1 MTDETLPDAGPGEP
15 DLAADLAAKNTR
27 FDGTFDFNGLS
38 ARLDEL
44 LSDEGRANLPSG
56 GSEMDRIFYRVT
68 AALAESKRPVVPV
81 TDTSKPT
88 LAPVAPDLSAL
99 PAHARIARGY
109 RTA

>member
-1 MTDETLPDAGPGEP
+1 MTDETLPTALPAEP
-15 DLAADLAAKNTR
+15 DLAVLAAENAR
-27 FDGTFDFNGLS
+27 FDATFDYTSLS
-38 ARLDEL
+38 ASLDEL
-44 LSDEGRANLPSG
+44 LSDEARANLPSG

-68 AALAESKRPVVPV
+68 AALTESKRPVVPV

-99 PAHARIARGY
+99 PAHTRIARGY